1 MKILHTSD
9 WHIGRLLN
17 DYSLLE
23 DQRFLLERL
32 YGLIEENGVEVLLI
46 SGDLFDR
53 RVPSAQAVKL
63 LDEVFFHLVAKMK
76 IKVLAIGGNHDSPER
91 LSFASRLYRES
102 GLYMESVFDGNVR
115 KVTLEDEF
123 GEVCF
128 HLLPYTDPYALRRLY
143 GDTVPPGD
151 NAVFQETAR
160 RIVEGMDKSKRNIL
174 LAHGFFGW
182 ISREGEQQNELVLSN
197 SEINVGGSEMA
208 DLSTLQ
214 DFDYIALGHLHAP
227 QKVWRDTV
235 RYSGSLLK
243 YSTSEANQRKSAV
256 LLDLKEKGNLS
267 FSLLPLVPMRDVRV
281 IVGSLEE
288 LSCYE
293 ERADNQDYVFAKLT
307 DDHLVTD
314 AMAKLKS
321 VYPNAL
327 GLTLSALDD
336 SAQLHLRGGM
346 QRAQK
351 SETDLFADFYA
362 AVTGGELSEEERDF
376 VLGLAHQA
384 KEAGLEI

>member
-1 MKILHTSD
+1 MHTSD

-23 DQRFLLERL
+23 DQQFLLEQL
-32 YGLIEENGVEVLLI
+32 YALIQENGVEVLLI

-63 LDEVFFHLVAKMK
+63 LDEVFFHLVARMK
-76 IKVLAIGGNHDSPER
+76 LKVLAIGGNHDSPER

-115 KVTLEDEF
+115 RVTLEDEF

-128 HLLPYTDPYALRRLY
+128 HLLPYTDAFALRRLY
-143 GDTVPPGD
+143 KDAVPPGD
-151 NAVFQETAR
+151 NALFQETAR
-160 RIVEGMDKSKRNIL
+160 RILEGLDPAKRNVL

-182 ISREGEQQNELVLSN
+182 VSREGEQQNELILSE
-197 SEINVGGSEMA
+197 SELNVGGSELT
-208 DLSTLQ
+208 DLSALG

-227 QKVWRDTV
+227 QKVWRDTI

-243 YSTSEANQRKSAV
+243 YSVSEAGQKKGAV
-256 LLDLKEKGNLS
+256 LLDLREKGNLS
-267 FSLLPLVPMRDVRV
+267 LSLLPLRPKRDLRV
-281 IVGSLEE
+281 IEGSLEE
-288 LSCYE
+288 LSRYE
-293 ERADNQDYVFAKLT
+293 ERESNQDYVFARLT
-307 DDHLVTD
+307 DSHLVTD

-321 VYPNAL
+321 VYPYAL
-327 GLTLSALDD
+327 GLRLSALDD

-351 SETDLFADFYA
+351 SETQLFADFYS
-362 AVTGGELSEEERDF
+362 AVTGLELSEAERD
-376 VLGLAHQA
+376 VVREMAQQA
-384 KEAGLEI
+384 KEAGLED